1 MKFSLIVAMDQNRG
15 IGKDN
20 DLMWHLPAEMR
31 FFTTTTKGQIVVM
44 GRKNYDS
51 IPEKYRPL
59 PNRENVVLSRNANF
73 DAGACNVFTSLND
86 CLSHFKSETERKL
99 FVIGGGQIY
108 AEALAHPDLHEMF
121 ITNIDHAF
129 EPDTFFPEFDES
141 KWNKEEVLRYQPDEK
156 NPHGFVVFRFW
167 K

>member
-1 MKFSLIVAMDQNRG
+1 
-15 IGKDN
+15 
-20 DLMWHLPAEMR
+20 
-31 FFTTTTKGQIVVM
+31 
-44 GRKNYDS
+44 
-51 IPEKYRPL
+51 
-59 PNRENVVLSRNANF
+59 
-73 DAGACNVFTSLND
+73 
-86 CLSHFKSETERKL
+86 
-99 FVIGGGQIY
+99 
-108 AEALAHPDLHEMF
+108 MF